1 MFSTKAVIV
10 KKAFHDIHIDAV
22 SLLALRMIFSLP
34 FYLVAAFAVSS
45 RKENV
50 RMNRKQ
56 WLGILGLGFVGYYLS
71 SLFDFLG
78 LQYVSAGLERLILF
92 LYPSFVVLINS
103 FFFKTPVSK
112 YQKIS
117 LLVTYAGILLAFAGE
132 TRMGQHTDSFYWG
145 CLLIFMCAI
154 TFSIY
159 TAGSGRMVAQIGATK
174 FTAYAML
181 AATTGVLINYALAG
195 NYGLRNAG
203 GNVVS
208 YGLILALVATVIPS
222 FLISLAMKKIGSSNV
237 AIISTIGPVSTI
249 LQAHLI
255 LGEPIFLAQIL
266 GTALV
271 TAGILITALDAKNLL
286 AK

>member
-1 MFSTKAVIV
+1 MFSTKAIIV
-10 KKAFHDIHIDAV
+10 KKAFHDIHIDVV

-34 FYLVAAFAVSS
+34 FYLVAAFLVSS

-92 LYPSFVVLINS
+92 LYPSFVVLINA
-103 FFFKTPVSK
+103 FFFKAVVSK
-112 YQKIS
+112 FQKIS
-117 LLVTYAGILLAFAGE
+117 LFVTYAGILLAFAGE
-132 TRMGQHTDSFYWG
+132 TRLGPQPDSFYWG
-145 CLLIFMCAI
+145 CLFIFLCAI

-159 TAGSGRMVAQIGATK
+159 IAGSGRMVLQIGATK

-181 AATTGVLINYALAG
+181 AATAGVLINYAVAG
-195 NYGLRNAG
+195 KYGLQHADG
-203 GNVVS
+203 TVIS
-208 YGLILALVATVIPS
+208 FGLMLALVATVIPS
-222 FLISLAMKKIGSSNV
+222 FLISLAMKKIGSSSV
-237 AIISTIGPVSTI
+237 AIISTVGPVSTI

-255 LGEPIFLAQIL
+255 LGEPIFVAQMI

-271 TAGILITALDAKNLL
+271 IAGIVVTAFDSKNPL